1 MLRGLS
7 VRLPSI
13 KFTVSV
19 IILPC
24 GWRNRVGNSALPSS
38 TPTLSLNPRGTPGK
52 IAGRGNLSSGV
63 GPSPSHCLCLPSA
76 MAICARPGFIRGRTT
91 ANLRYSGTECGYY
104 RQSRSLSR
112 RHTPSTSRPECMIA
126 DTSADPKCVNLP
138 APDLHRHSCPAPCAV
153 SIALSRCCVHRALSC
168 DPSDTS
174 RLLGPVIGRR
184 RPSPCTG

>member
-1 MLRGLS
+1 VLRGLGGCHRS
-7 VRLPSI
+7 SI

-24 GWRNRVGNSALPSS
+24 GGRNRVGDSALPSS

-52 IAGRGNLSSGV
+52 IATFPRVSDRPRPSCLS
-63 GPSPSHCLCLPSA
+63 LTSA

-112 RHTPSTSRPECMIA
+112 RHTPSTSRPEFMIA
-126 DTSADPKCVNLP
+126 DTPADAKCVNLP